1 MAGPSGRLHEG
12 ASHNAYRLDVCG
24 QRLRLTRQ
32 YAERPEP
39 VTLRTCRFPLTTSRT
54 GDFISVHPSNLVGI
68 RAPAEKLNSRST
80 KQEMRMNMF
89 EITIARI
96 EVILP
101 NERGEDIRLTFQFES
116 RQTSNFPEVL
126 RIRRYRDRQGSPKPI
141 TRRFRAALQPVRGL
155 AADRGRASRAR
166 KDKRAAWRQGAGV
179 AREQKQLLNWMYA
192 PEISWPRPSIS
203 SRS

>member
-1 MAGPSGRLHEG
+1 MP
-12 ASHNAYRLDVCG
+12 
-24 QRLRLTRQ
+24 
-32 YAERPEP
+32 ERPEP

-54 GDFISVHPSNLVGI
+54 GDFISVYPSNLVGI

-116 RQTSNFPEVL
+116 RQTSFTL
-126 RIRRYRDRQGSPKPI
+126 PI
-141 TRRFRAALQPVRGL
+141 FLKSCEFDDTEIVR
-155 AADRGRASRAR
+155 
-166 KDKRAAWRQGAGV
+166 V
-179 AREQKQLLNWMYA
+179 ARSQLHDVFAQLCSQCEDWQLTEDERRELA
-192 PEISWPRPSIS
+192 RISVRPGVKAQE
-203 SRS
+203 